1 MKQGITASEG
11 LRLLFQG
18 KSPDFMNVKEQSAE

>member
-1 MKQGITASEG
+1 MKQGVTASEG

-18 KSPDFMNVKEQSAE
+18 TFPNFMNAKKQSAE